1 MVTFPLLINYLRD
14 DEIIYPSIGTSLN
27 RKTNVEQDTDITDI
41 CDEIEGLEPADII
54 NNHIVTRLQN
64 DFSSNLQIKRL
75 LAMKIFISKY
85 EYSGRGFNET
95 YI

>member
-1 MVTFPLLINYLRD
+1 MLKLTNYFRN

-27 RKTNVEQDTDITDI
+27 KKTNVEQDADITEI
-41 CDEIEGLEPADII
+41 CNEIEGLEPADII

-64 DFSSNLQIKRL
+64 DYSSNLRIKRL

-95 YI
+95 YV